1 MTHEEWG
8 YVFNTRNTS
17 SGIRYAKARVN
28 NINGVILLP
37 DDWNSGYYNLNSTN
51 NADAYYSTNTIS
63 SSQWTTLEQ
72 HGAVFLPAA
81 GYRNGT
87 SVNSVG
93 SNGNYWSSS
102 YVNRFTV
109 WSVSFSG
116 SSLGTDIDSNRN
128 NGHSVRL
135 VLSLQ

>member
-1 MTHEEWG
+1 M
-8 YVFNTRNTS
+8 
-17 SGIRYAKARVN
+17 N